1 MSRAHDLAAPAPA
14 ADDFSFDDFL
24 ARAKLRLTLAEP
36 DETLTDGGDLVIETP
51 TEAASFASLRPAA
64 VLLPVVARPNQ
75 AHMLLTQ
82 RAERLRQH
90 SGQIA
95 FPGGRVDAT
104 DTSPIEAALREAE
117 EEIGLSRTHVTPLGY
132 LDPYATTTGYRIFPV
147 VAVVEPTFEL
157 SLNRAEVV
165 EAFEVPLGF
174 LMRASNHQRL
184 QRPWQGRVRQYYAM
198 PYEDRYIWGVTAGIL
213 RNLYER
219 LYF

>member
-1 MSRAHDLAAPAPA
+1 MSDAAHLAAPPT
-14 ADDFSFDDFL
+14 ADEAFSLEDFL
-24 ARAKLRLTLAEP
+24 VRAKARLTLEQPAETVP
-36 DETLTDGGDLVIETP
+36 VGGDLMIDLP
-51 TEAASFASLRPAA
+51 SEAASLASLRPAA
-64 VLLPVVARPNQ
+64 VLLPVVARHGE

-95 FPGGRVDAT
+95 FPGGGVDAA
-104 DTSPIEAALREAE
+104 DASPIETALREAE
-117 EEIGLSRTHVTPLGY
+117 EEIGLSRKHVAPLGY

-147 VAVVEPTFEL
+147 VAVVEPPFEL
-157 SLNRAEVV
+157 SLNPAEVV

-184 QRPWQGRVRQYYAM
+184 QRAWQGRIRQYYAM
-198 PYEDRYIWGVTAGIL
+198 PYGDRYIWGVTAGIL